1 MSRVLITG
9 GAGLLGSA
17 LARRLLA
24 DPAYEVRICDRRA
37 APLWMREGCEIRDGD
52 LRAPAQALAATKG
65 CALVVHLATYAPEDR
80 LASATPYTLIEH
92 ENAIHTSVV
101 RAALERGV
109 ERFVY
114 VSSAGVLE
122 RAKRVPTPESALADC
137 PVPRSPRA
145 FARLVGE
152 RCCTAAG
159 EQHGLPYV
167 ICRPSAVYGAA
178 AADGAGEPGVEP
190 LIGELV
196 EAALGGARELAIGA
210 PAERTLTPTHVE
222 DVADGLVLALAAE
235 AALNDDFNLAGTREL
250 PLAAL
255 ARAIWT
261 AAGAG
266 ELAPAS
272 EEAPATAP
280 ERSRPSARKAHE
292 LLGWRARIALEDGLA
307 ATVDAQRELSAAGAA
322 AASATG

>member
-9 GAGLLGSA
+9 GAGAIGAA

-80 LASATPYTLIEH
+80 LAPAAPYSLIEH
-92 ENAIHTSVV
+92 ESAIHASVV
-101 RAALERGV
+101 SAAIERGV

-114 VSSAGVLE
+114 VSSASVFE
-122 RAKRVPTPESALADC
+122 RAQRVPTPESALADC
-137 PVPRSPRA
+137 PTPRSPRA
-145 FARLVGE
+145 FARLLGE

-167 ICRPSAVYGAA
+167 ICRPSSVYGASVV
-178 AADGAGEPGVEP
+178 DGPGEPGVEP
-190 LIGELV
+190 AIGELIEV
-196 EAALGGARELAIGA
+196 ALGSARELAA
-210 PAERTLTPTHVE
+210 EAVAERTLTPTHLE
-222 DVADGLVLALAAE
+222 DIADGLVLALGAD
-235 AALNDDFNLAGTREL
+235 AALSDDFNLAGAREL
-250 PLAAL
+250 TFGEL
-255 ARAIWT
+255 ARVVSA

-266 ELAPAS
+266 ELAPAPS
-272 EEAPATAP
+272 ATQAAAG
-280 ERSRPSARKAHE
+280 ERSRPSSRKAHE
-292 LLGWRARIALEDGLA
+292 LLGWRARITLEDGIA
-307 ATVDAQRELSAAGAA
+307 ATIEALREPTFAAGAA
-322 AASATG
+322 TAAG